1 MRPVRKHRI
10 LDFMSEYAVPIAIA
24 LLQIVRIILQ
34 SLKTSVW
41 DEQNIANVTLF
52 VTICACMTRD
62 FVQNQRD
69 EYKLWLRV
77 TSHMTAVLLATFL
90 FAINQYHNIG
100 ATPSA
105 HVVNMTAACITQT
118 ALPTLLA
125 GVTFIMQAKLKNKR
139 Y

>member
-24 LLQIVRIILQ
+24 LLQIVRIVSQ
-34 SLKTSVW
+34 SLKTDVW
-41 DEQNIANVTLF
+41 DEQNIANVILF
-52 VTICACMTRD
+52 VTICACVTRD

-77 TSHMTAVLLATFL
+77 TSHMAVALLATFL
-90 FAINQYHNIG
+90 FAINQYHIIG
-100 ATPSA
+100 GTPNV

-118 ALPTLLA
+118 ALPTLLT
-125 GVTFIMQAKLKNKR
+125 GVTFIMQTELKNKR

>member
-24 LLQIVRIILQ
+24 LLQIIRIVSQ

-41 DEQNIANVTLF
+41 DEQNIANVILF

-62 FVQNQRD
+62 FVQNQRN

-77 TSHMTAVLLATFL
+77 TSHMAVALLATFL
-90 FAINQYHNIG
+90 FAINQYHTIG
-100 ATPSA
+100 GTPSI
-105 HVVNMTAACITQT
+105 HVANMTAACITQT
-118 ALPTLLA
+118 ALPTLLT
-125 GVTFIMQAKLKNKR
+125 GVTFIMQTELKNKR
-139 Y
+139 H